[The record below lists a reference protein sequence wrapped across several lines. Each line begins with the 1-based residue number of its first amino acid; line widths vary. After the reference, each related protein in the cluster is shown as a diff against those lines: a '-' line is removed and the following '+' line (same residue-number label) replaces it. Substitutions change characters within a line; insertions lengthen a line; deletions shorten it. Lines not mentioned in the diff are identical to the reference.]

1 MMRALFLLLAGALA
15 AFPAH
20 AQVISGPAVAVDG
33 DTLEMTG
40 FSIRLFGIDA
50 PEANQVCQRDGEGW
64 PCGAEAAALLAEL
77 VAGETP
83 ACEQRGTDADGRL
96 VAVCTADGLDL
107 AATIVGAGYALA
119 LADTSDDYA
128 VRAGQ
133 ARSHRLGLW
142 ASEFED
148 PAAYRAAHPVP
159 PPRRLDP
166 HDAPRAV
173 AADAR
178 LASVYFRNCNEARA
192 AGAAPL
198 YAGQPGYR
206 SPMDGDGDGV
216 ACEPYRGRR

>member
-1 MMRALFLLLAGALA
+1 MKRALFLPLAAALA
-15 AFPAH
+15 AVPAH

-40 FSIRLFGIDA
+40 FAIRLFGIDA
-50 PEANQVCQRDGEGW
+50 PEAGQVCHRDGEAW

-77 VAGETP
+77 VAGEAP

-96 VAVCTADGLDL
+96 VAVCTAGPLDL
-107 AATIVGAGYALA
+107 AATLVGAGYALA
-119 LADTSDDYA
+119 LAETSDDYA
-128 VRAGQ
+128 ARAEQ
-133 ARSHRLGLW
+133 ARRHRLGLW

-159 PPRRLDP
+159 PPRRLAPD
-166 HDAPRAV
+166 DTPRAR
-173 AADAR
+173 AAS
-178 LASVYFRNCNEARA
+178 LYFRNCAEARA

-206 SPMDGDGDGV
+206 PQMDGDGDGV